1 MRLLILIK
9 KAVDSNGLANS
20 QLSPKQNKI
29 YRYLKK
35 ETNKIIIVIKMIT
48 FEHLRHN
55 RMFLDKTQ
63 GWCHI
68 IARL

>member
-29 YRYLKK
+29 YRYLKE

-48 FEHLRHN
+48 LNIFGRTEC
-55 RMFLDKTQ
+55 F
-63 GWCHI
+63 
-68 IARL
+68 

>member
-1 MRLLILIK
+1 MIK

-20 QLSPKQNKI
+20 QLSPKQNKR

-48 FEHLRHN
+48 LNIFGRTGC
-55 RMFLDKTQ
+55 FYIKCKD
-63 GWCHI
+63 GVI
-68 IARL
+68 

>member
-48 FEHLRHN
+48 LNIFGRTEC
-55 RMFLDKTQ
+55 F
-63 GWCHI
+63 
-68 IARL
+68 

>member
-48 FEHLRHN
+48 LNIFGITEC
-55 RMFLDKTQ
+55 F
-63 GWCHI
+63 
-68 IARL
+68 

>member
-35 ETNKIIIVIKMIT
+35 ETNKIIIVIKMI
-48 FEHLRHN
+48 
-55 RMFLDKTQ
+55 
-63 GWCHI
+63 
-68 IARL
+68 RLNIFGRTEYF